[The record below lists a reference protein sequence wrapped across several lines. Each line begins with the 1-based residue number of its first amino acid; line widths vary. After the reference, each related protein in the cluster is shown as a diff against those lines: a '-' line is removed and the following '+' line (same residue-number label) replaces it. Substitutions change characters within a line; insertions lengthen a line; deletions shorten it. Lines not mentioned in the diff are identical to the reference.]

1 MDARTTMK
9 TMPSQLNGSE
19 ISSQPG
25 SSRQATL
32 TIDPSR
38 MCSPVTSPDTR
49 NVISSP
55 GLADGAMPC
64 ASQDGLTTDLFG
76 LEVVHVSRSVS
87 RANGRGSQMRATS
100 GLSGENLSASDHLQ
114 RSLESRLRVHLNG
127 SDLCEVIWKPWAA
140 PWGQSLSRPRARV
153 RIISEIDMGLWPT
166 VRANKWG
173 HPDSHGNTAMFQVSP
188 WATPAAR
195 DYRSDRSR
203 KSSAE
208 IYGSKGRPLP
218 RQALE
223 ATLNGVTGAAS
234 FPGSLAP
241 TERLGGLNPEFVCW
255 LMGLPQDWVGCAP
268 SKIEFTRK

>member
-1 MDARTTMK
+1 
-9 TMPSQLNGSE
+9 
-19 ISSQPG
+19 
-25 SSRQATL
+25 
-32 TIDPSR
+32 
-38 MCSPVTSPDTR
+38 
-49 NVISSP
+49 
-55 GLADGAMPC
+55 
-64 ASQDGLTTDLFG
+64 
-76 LEVVHVSRSVS
+76 
-87 RANGRGSQMRATS
+87 MRATS

-173 HPDSHGNTAMFQVSP
+173 PPDSHGNTAMFQVSP

-223 ATLNGVTGAAS
+223 ATWPTPKATQTHGNGYERSGNGKITPTLNGVTGAAS

-255 LMGLPQDWVGCAP
+255 LMGYPTAWVSCGASVTP
-268 SKIEFTRK
+268 LIRARSRNSSSRRKKQSET